1 MRSSLARSD
10 APAAAAAVE
19 VTLED
24 VARSA
29 GVSQSTASRVLNGSA
44 RRVRPENEER
54 VRAAAARLGYVVD
67 LRAQATAGRR
77 SNAVAVVVDSL
88 RDETAMQTAAGI
100 HGWADAHDSLV
111 AVSACRLDGE
121 RAAELV
127 RTLRGQRPRAIFV
140 VTPRASTID
149 PGVRR
154 ELALYAAHGGLPAIV
169 PAGASEGA
177 RATAVEGA
185 PDGAEAAFGRGW
197 RAAAQALGG
206 ADCPILSD

>member
-1 MRSSLARSD
+1 MRSSVARSD
-10 APAAAAAVE
+10 APAAEAAVE

-54 VRAAAARLGYVVD
+54 VRTAAARLGYVVD

-77 SNAVAVVVDSL
+77 SNAVAIVVGSL
-88 RDETAMQTAAGI
+88 RDPAAMQIAAGI
-100 HGWADAHDSLV
+100 HGWADAHDCLV
-111 AVSACRLDGE
+111 AVSATRLDRE

-140 VTPRASTID
+140 VARGAAIA
-149 PGVRR
+149 PGVGR
-154 ELALYAAHGGLPAIV
+154 ELARYAAHGGRPVVVVAD
-169 PAGASEGA
+169 AGFDQG
-177 RATAVEGA
+177 RQAVAGF
-185 PDGAEAAFGRGW
+185 DQGW
-197 RAAAQALGG
+197 QAAARALGG
-206 ADCPILSD
+206 DCPILSD